1 MKLAAIYNVWD
12 GTEHL
17 ENSINQIRQHVDEVI
32 VVWQKLSNW
41 GEIDTEVEGV
51 VMDLAHRKVI
61 DHHIFYHPTQINKT
75 IYAINNETEKRQR
88 GLFAAMKL
96 GCSHFLHIDC
106 DEFYD
111 TEEFGESKREIGWM
125 WEMGYT
131 QPVMNLVKIQ
141 NYYKLPTLKLDLL
154 DSTLATFISPI
165 IGAKCGAIRHPDV
178 REKVDITRA
187 THPKYEILSGI
198 TMHHMSWVRKEDGI
212 LKKINNSTAREN
224 LKKHKVLEEFNE
236 AEAGTVLSR
245 IYKGATLVETNNR
258 FNVQI

>member
-41 GEIDTEVEGV
+41 GEIDTDVEGV
-51 VMDLAHRKVI
+51 VTDLAHRNVI
-61 DHHIFYHPTQINKT
+61 DHHIFYHPSQINKT

-111 TEEFGESKREIGWM
+111 TEEFELAKMAIDSDKPNPIM
-125 WEMGYT
+125 T
-131 QPVMNLVKIQ
+131 LVRIQ
-141 NYYKLPTLKLDLL
+141 NYYKLPTLMLDRL
-154 DSTLATFISPI
+154 DNTLAPFISTI
-165 IGAKCGAIRHPDV
+165 AGAKCGTQRQPDLYD
-178 REKVDITRA
+178 RVDLTRC
-187 THPKYEILSGI
+187 THKNIGFLYGSI
-198 TMHHMSWVRKEDGI
+198 TMHHMSWVRKEGGI

-224 LKKHKVLEEFNE
+224 LKKHKVFDEFNE
-236 AEAGTVLSR
+236 AEAGTVLRR